1 MAAPLASVETLK
13 AAWKLYRE
21 VGTVTGAAKAAG
33 ISCATMQHRIRA
45 ARARMDEIEPKPPA
59 SEKHFEAA
67 WQEWLTH
74 IGAAK
79 DRYKGPARARARGQ
93 RTRLVAA
100 GDFHVPFHDQ
110 EAVAA
115 LIAKEAKQTD
125 VLLIGG
131 DFGDAYAASVYTKY
145 QSVAFEYEHA
155 QKTVVL
161 QALSEAFPEI
171 IWLKGSNHSDRY
183 EKRLREHLSR
193 DLLSA
198 VMEMTGGILNPELAL
213 AKRYPNV
220 TVQCWKTP
228 EGHEVPW
235 LAVYGDVAF
244 SHAEKY
250 SRVPLA
256 ALRAVEEWLDDFSG
270 HLGLPEIK
278 AVMQFHTHTMSLAP
292 WRSDMLL
299 VEPGA
304 MCLMQDYQL
313 GSKIGGRPQ
322 RCGYVSME
330 FEDGQLDASSVRLH
344 WLK

>member
-1 MAAPLASVETLK
+1 MPAPPTSDETLRQSLELFQSCGSVV
-13 AAWKLYRE
+13 A
-21 VGTVTGAAKAAG
+21 AAKQAG
-33 ISCATMQHRIRA
+33 IPYTTMQSRLRM
-45 ARARMDEIEPKPPA
+45 ARARREELEPPVP
-59 SEKHFEAA
+59 STHKHFEDA
-67 WQEWLTH
+67 WRVWMDH
-74 IGAAK
+74 IGAVK
-79 DRYKGPARARARGQ
+79 DRYKGPAKPRGKNA
-93 RTRLVAA
+93 RTRIVAA

-110 EAVAA
+110 EAVAE
-115 LIAKEAKQTD
+115 LIAKEAKQAD

-183 EKRLREHLSR
+183 EKRLRENLSR

-213 AKRYPNV
+213 ARRFPNV
-220 TVQCWKTP
+220 KVQCWKTP

-235 LAVYGDVAF
+235 LAIYGNVAF

-330 FEDGQLDASSVRLH
+330 FEDGLLDVSSVRLH